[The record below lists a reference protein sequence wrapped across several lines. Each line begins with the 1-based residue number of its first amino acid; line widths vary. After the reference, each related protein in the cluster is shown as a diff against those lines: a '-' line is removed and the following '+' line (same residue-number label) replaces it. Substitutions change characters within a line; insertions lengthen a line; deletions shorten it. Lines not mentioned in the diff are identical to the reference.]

1 MTYTGANKNDNPGCP
16 LPTTRY
22 LSLATALLL
31 ALPLLLVS
39 CTRAPQQE
47 AGVRLNFPVAG
58 TLDSQ
63 RELTPDTALARLQQ
77 NNNALVF
84 THRSP
89 SLGFQKAPAWFAVQI
104 SNPGIE
110 AERFLVAGRPHTDS
124 MELFLLSNDGT
135 VLSHQRHGDRL
146 PWRERPFND
155 NELVFPL
162 TLPAAQTVTALFLIE
177 TSGALELPL
186 ELLDSEGLLQH
197 KFSRLT
203 FSGLYFGAILSMAL
217 FNLLLFIAIRDRSYL
232 YYVIYLLA
240 LSMFLATRASF
251 AFQLMWPE
259 HPWLN
264 DTARA
269 FFALLGQSAAVFFS
283 AAFLQLSVARPGWN
297 RVLHISGG
305 LFACMALASWFFDPH
320 LTLRVATFNIVVV
333 APLLLA
339 TVGIRIHDGYKPA
352 RFFLLSFLPIVLL
365 APLFVL
371 KTIAVIDS
379 NWLIDHAFEI
389 GSSLEAWLLSF
400 ALAYRLTMLKAE
412 NDRIQVEATTE
423 LERRVQ
429 ERTEELNRALN
440 ARSEFLAVMS
450 HEIRTPLNGI
460 LGTVDMLKDSSL
472 DTDQR
477 RKIHI
482 IEQSGNTLVALIND
496 ILDYSRME
504 SGKLPID
511 EEQFN
516 LPALI
521 RESAGLFEHR
531 ARINGNNLR
540 VELDEGIGLLCRGDP
555 IRLRQIL
562 VNLVGNAV
570 KFTESGEVL
579 VTAKR
584 DADNRNYTLFEVR
597 DSGIGIEQDQMA
609 HLFELFQ
616 QGDGSTRRR
625 YGGTGL
631 GLAICRQLVEL
642 MGGEIGVESEP
653 GVGSHFW
660 FRLPLP
666 EVTREQRR
674 AVQNEEMDEQATPP
688 VRLLIVDDNHVNLL
702 VAQGLAKKLGHDVET
717 AESGPEAL
725 AVLLNDSRPF
735 DLVLMDC
742 EMPEMDGF
750 ETCREIV
757 RLQAEGKVDPI
768 PVVALTAHAVPDKIR
783 LCHEAGMVSHIA
795 KPINAAKLD
804 REIRSV
810 LKPGQNADILFKRQE
825 K

>member
-1 MTYTGANKNDNPGCP
+1 M
-16 LPTTRY
+16 L
-22 LSLATALLL
+22 LSRHVRLATLLIL
-31 ALPLLLVS
+31 TLPLLLAS
-39 CTRAPQQE
+39 CSLSPETSKDVQLQLPLTGVIDQARALDADSARRLLGDPQ
-47 AGVRLNFPVAG
+47 APGVFSAH
-58 TLDSQ
+58 T
-63 RELTPDTALARLQQ
+63 
-77 NNNALVF
+77 
-84 THRSP
+84 P
-89 SLGFQKAPAWFAVQI
+89 SLGFQRAPTWFAVQI
-104 SNPGIE
+104 HNAGDE
-110 AERFLVAGRPHTDS
+110 ATRYLVAGRPHTDN
-124 MELFLLSNDGT
+124 LDLYLYDGDVLLSELRG
-135 VLSHQRHGDRL
+135 GDRL
-146 PWRERPFND
+146 PWDQRPFDD
-155 NELVFPL
+155 NELIFPV
-162 TLPAAQTVTALFLIE
+162 TLPADSTITAVIRVE

-186 ELLDSEGLLQH
+186 EILDNQSLLRH

-203 FSGLYFGAILSMAL
+203 FSGLYFGAIFSMAL

-232 YYVIYLLA
+232 FYVIYLMALA
-240 LSMFLATRASF
+240 MFLATRSSF
-251 AFQLMWPE
+251 AFQLLWPE

-264 DTARA
+264 DTSRA
-269 FFALLGQSAAVFFS
+269 FFALLAQASAMLFS
-283 AAFLQLSVARPGWN
+283 AAFLQLGQSRPYWN
-297 RVLHISGG
+297 AVLNTSGG
-305 LFACMALASWFFDPH
+305 LFFCAAVASWFFDPH
-320 LTLRVATFNIVVV
+320 ITLRIATFNVVLM
-333 APLLLA
+333 APLMLA
-339 TVGIRIHDGYKPA
+339 AVLVRIHDGYKPA
-352 RFFLLSFLPIVLL
+352 RFFLLSFAPIVFL

-371 KTIAVIDS
+371 KTFALMSS

-412 NDRIQVEATTE
+412 NDRIQVEATSE
-423 LERRVQ
+423 LERRVH

-460 LGTVDMLKDSSL
+460 LGTVDMLKDSHL
-472 DTDQR
+472 DHDQL

-516 LPALI
+516 LPALV

-531 ARINGNNLR
+531 ARINGNELR
-540 VELDEGIGLLCRGDP
+540 VELDDNIGLLCRGDP

-570 KFTESGEVL
+570 KFTEAGEVL

-584 DADNRNYTLFEVR
+584 DNDNRSYALFEVR
-597 DSGIGIEQDQMA
+597 DSGIGIETDQMT

-674 AVQNEEMDEQATPP
+674 AVQHDEMDEQVTPP
-688 VRLLIVDDNHVNLL
+688 IRLLIVDDNHVNLL

-735 DLVLMDC
+735 DLILMDC

-768 PVVALTAHAVPDKIR
+768 PVVALTAHAIPDKIR
-783 LCHEAGMVSHIA
+783 QCHEAGMVSHIA
-795 KPINAAKLD
+795 KPINSAKLD

-810 LKPGQNADILFKRQE
+810 LKPMVQDDRNAPDTQQHS
-825 K
+825 